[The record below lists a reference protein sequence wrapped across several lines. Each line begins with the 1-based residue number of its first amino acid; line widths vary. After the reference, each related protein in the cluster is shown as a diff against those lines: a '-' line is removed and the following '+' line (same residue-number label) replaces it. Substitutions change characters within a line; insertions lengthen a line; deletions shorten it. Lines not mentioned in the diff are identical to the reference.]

1 MTYVL
6 IALPLIA
13 IIASVFFA
21 IRAVKKGK
29 KAKTAF
35 KSQVIAFA
43 AVAVLTFAIP
53 MVASATTA
61 AEEAATPATTAA
73 AAEGETTAADT
84 QDKNFQNGMG
94 LLAAGFVTA
103 ISGIGGG
110 IAVAAAAP
118 AAIGAT
124 SEDPKV
130 FGKALIFVALGE
142 GIALYGLLISILILN
157 KVV

>member
-1 MTYVL
+1 MMYVL

-61 AEEAATPATTAA
+61 AEEANTTTTAA
-73 AAEGETTAADT
+73 ASEEVAADT

-103 ISGIGGG
+103 SSGIGGG

-157 KVV
+157 KVA

>member
-61 AEEAATPATTAA
+61 AEDATPATTAA
-73 AAEGETTAADT
+73 AAEETTAADT

-124 SEDPKV
+124 SEAPKV

-157 KVV
+157 KVA

>member
-21 IRAVKKGK
+21 IKAVKKGK

-61 AEEAATPATTAA
+61 AEEATPATTAA
-73 AAEGETTAADT
+73 ASEEVTADT

-157 KVV
+157 KVA